1 VTTYKAGEYI
11 GCGACGRLLKIHW
24 PARSI
29 VCSCGA
35 RITPPQ
41 YASATPAPA
50 ADAGPKPPPEGKPK

>member
-1 VTTYKAGEYI
+1 MTTYKAGEYI

-35 RITPPQ
+35 RITPPGH
-41 YASATPAPA
+41 SAEATIP
-50 ADAGPKPPPEGKPK
+50 GSKPVPPVDDKHK